1 MRTQMVLAL
10 LAFLAVSFVAA
21 RPAEYGETAA
31 VVDGDADTDNADAV
45 EEESQVG
52 ADEDSSEDE
61 DAIDEDSEDE
71 DTNKDEADEEDG
83 NNEDTGEN
91 NAITVPAPKKKS
103 PPFWPRLGG
112 HGPVV
117 FHARPRFLA
126 VA

>member
-1 MRTQMVLAL
+1 MRAQMVLAL

-21 RPAEYGETAA
+21 RPAEDGQTGA
-31 VVDGDADTDNADAV
+31 VVDGDADTDNEDSV

-61 DAIDEDSEDE
+61 DAIDEDVEDE
-71 DTNKDEADEEDG
+71 DNNKDEADEEDG
-83 NNEDTGEN
+83 DNEDTGEN
-91 NAITVPAPKKKS
+91 IAITVPAPKKKS

-117 FHARPRFLA
+117 FNARPRVHA

>member
-1 MRTQMVLAL
+1 MRAQMVLAL

-21 RPAEYGETAA
+21 RPTEDRESSA
-31 VVDGDADTDNADAV
+31 VVDGDADTDNEDSV
-45 EEESQVG
+45 EESQVG

-61 DAIDEDSEDE
+61 DAIDEDAEDE
-71 DTNKDEADEEDG
+71 DNNKDD

-117 FHARPRFLA
+117 FNARPRVHA